1 MSATAI
7 AWFEIPAKDLERAGA
22 FYAAALGVTLGE
34 MNSPTGLMKT
44 FQNGEAP
51 VGAIVKSEHNTPSSS
66 GPLVFFACDDLDAV
80 LDRVPAAGGTV
91 VLPKTSIGAFGHI
104 AQFIDS
110 EGNRAALHCA

>member
-7 AWFEIPAKDLERAGA
+7 AWFEIPAQDLERAGV
-22 FYAAALGVTLGE
+22 FYATALGATLGE
-34 MNSPTGLMKT
+34 MDSPAGMMKT

-51 VGAIVKSEHNTPSSS
+51 VGAIVASEHNAPSSL
-66 GPLVFFACDDLDAV
+66 GPLVYFGCEDIDAA
-80 LDRVPAAGGTV
+80 LARIPGAGGQV

-110 EGNRAALHCA
+110 EGNRVALHSA